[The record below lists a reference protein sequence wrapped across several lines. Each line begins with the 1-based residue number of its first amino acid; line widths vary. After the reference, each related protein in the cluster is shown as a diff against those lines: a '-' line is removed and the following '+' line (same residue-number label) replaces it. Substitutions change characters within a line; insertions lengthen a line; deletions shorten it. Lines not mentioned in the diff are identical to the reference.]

1 MYQHHVLRINYTS
14 YDLRREQDSLN
25 PRTHADVMVLSHEDD
40 ECAHPYWYA
49 RIIGVF
55 HASIQFTGLVSH
67 PAIEPEVRNMNFLWV
82 RWFGRD
88 LTYKSG
94 WKAKRLHRVGFV
106 DSQDP
111 GAFGFLDPTHIIRAV
126 HIIPGF
132 AWGRTAAL
140 LPPSIARSPLE
151 KDKDWIY
158 YYISM

>member
-1 MYQHHVLRINYTS
+1 
-14 YDLRREQDSLN
+14 
-25 PRTHADVMVLSHEDD
+25 MVLSHEDD
-40 ECAHPYWYA
+40 ECVHPYWYA

-55 HASIQFTGLVSH
+55 HARIQFTGLVSH
-67 PAIEPEVRNMNFLWV
+67 PTIEPEVRNMNFLWV

-88 LTYKSG
+88 LTHKSG

-106 DSQDP
+106 DAQDP

-126 HIIPGF
+126 HIIPAF
-132 AWGRTAAL
+132 AWGRTADL
-140 LPPSIARSPLE
+140 LPPSITRSPLE